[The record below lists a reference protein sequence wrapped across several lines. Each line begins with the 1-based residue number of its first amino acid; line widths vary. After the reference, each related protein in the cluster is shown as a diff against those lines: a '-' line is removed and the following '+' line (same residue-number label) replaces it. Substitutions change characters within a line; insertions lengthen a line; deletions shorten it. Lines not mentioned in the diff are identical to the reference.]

1 MNKFIEEFIIAFEN
15 CEDSDSAIEF
25 MVETQQK
32 TLNLKYKDR
41 TGAYIFENYYIQ
53 PSFTPIEDGFY
64 KDLEKNLGFINSNN
78 LCPTSA
84 PRLVKIVS
92 TKEKIFTAIIFEI
105 NDTKDGEL
113 IPYLQT
119 KDVPMEKIKEF
130 KKEQLELLDKTGLYN
145 PIIFNDINNFY
156 TTFDT
161 KNIVFGSWDKLLKVE
176 NEAEKSEVKNKF
188 EKLL

>member
-1 MNKFIEEFIIAFEN
+1 M
-15 CEDSDSAIEF
+15 
-25 MVETQQK
+25 
-32 TLNLKYKDR
+32 
-41 TGAYIFENYYIQ
+41 
-53 PSFTPIEDGFY
+53 
-64 KDLEKNLGFINSNN
+64 GFINSNN

>member
-1 MNKFIEEFIIAFEN
+1 MNKFIEEFIIGFEN
-15 CEDSDSAIEF
+15 CKDSDSAIEF

-84 PRLVKIVS
+84 PRLVKIIS

-105 NDTKDGEL
+105 PETKDGEL

-119 KDVPMEKIKEF
+119 KGVSTEKLKEF
-130 KKEQLELLDKTGLYN
+130 KKEQLELLNQTGFYN

-161 KNIVFGSWDKLLKVE
+161 KNIFFGAWDKLLKIE
-176 NEAEKSEVKNKF
+176 SEEEKKEIISKL